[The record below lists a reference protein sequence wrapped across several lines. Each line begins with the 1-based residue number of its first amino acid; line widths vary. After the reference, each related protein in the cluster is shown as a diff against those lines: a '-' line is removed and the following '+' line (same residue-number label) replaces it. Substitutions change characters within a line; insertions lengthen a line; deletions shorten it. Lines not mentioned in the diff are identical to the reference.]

1 MTQIRP
7 NSFLKRALIADA
19 VVTGAVALAQLSAT
33 GLIVEWT
40 GLAPAL
46 VTGTGVFLVGYVALL
61 VALVTRARLPA
72 AWLWLVIA
80 GNAGWA
86 AGALLVIEAS
96 ELPAFGSAFAAV
108 HALATLTFALLEYQ
122 GLRTS
127 PGESAGFARSA

>member
-40 GLAPAL
+40 GLASAL
-46 VTGTGVFLVGYVALL
+46 VTGTGVFLVGYVGLL
-61 VALVTRARLPA
+61 VALVSRAQLPA
-72 AWLWLVIA
+72 GLLWLVIA
-80 GNAGWA
+80 GNAGWS
-86 AGALLVIEAS
+86 AGASLVIGAS
-96 ELPAFGSAFAAV
+96 ELTAFGNAFAAM
-108 HALATLTFALLEYQ
+108 HALATLTFAALEYQ

-127 PGESAGFARSA
+127 AVESAGFARSA